1 MAHSPVEKILG
12 GLWPCLEFIHCA
24 SGMQAETSSAGEQ
37 CGTSRWCMNC
47 ERCFALLGQSWH
59 LAGMADCFVA
69 VLAQVIAKH
78 VHKDDAVLFF
88 ETPDEQ
94 PHMCG
99 PSCSSNPR
107 LGE

>member
-1 MAHSPVEKILG
+1 
-12 GLWPCLEFIHCA
+12 
-24 SGMQAETSSAGEQ
+24 
-37 CGTSRWCMNC
+37 
-47 ERCFALLGQSWH
+47 
-59 LAGMADCFVA
+59 MADCFVA

-78 VHKDDAVLFF
+78 VHKDDAVVFF